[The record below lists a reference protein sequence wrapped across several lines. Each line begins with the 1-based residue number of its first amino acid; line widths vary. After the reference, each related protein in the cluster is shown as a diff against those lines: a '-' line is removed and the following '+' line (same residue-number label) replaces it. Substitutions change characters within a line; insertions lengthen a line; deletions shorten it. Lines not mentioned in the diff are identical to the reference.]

1 MYGQYRNSGIV
12 SLSTYE
18 EAKRRYDSV
27 EPISGNGRNAGIRPL
42 GRRNKPH
49 FEIVMRDQ
57 DVACVC
63 YNTDVITF
71 HPDNT
76 ITIRDGGYTT
86 QTTANF
92 IKDVLRIGAGIRDH
106 DIVLFGGSTP
116 TRLMSKVKLQAEGY
130 ARYTV
135 IESGTHYTHKLRR
148 KRMTELRKSVAPF
161 MQYARGAVKLRE
173 GVFEADEVRAGMEEL
188 GIDVLSFAQ
197 ISLGTNI
204 WNVQASERRERMRK
218 FYKLVSEGDAEN
230 WYNPLLWLTRSATTS
245 SFSKIRVSTQGIT
258 QAMDDLL
265 IALHPDALESI
276 ETPRGTIKVDRY
288 ARFVP
293 FVELANKEKA

>member
-1 MYGQYRNSGIV
+1 MYGQYRNSGIG

-18 EAKRRYDSV
+18 EAKRRHDSV
-27 EPISGNGRNAGIRPL
+27 EPISGNGRNSGIRPL

-63 YNTDVITF
+63 YNTDVVTF

-92 IKDVLRIGAGIRDH
+92 IKDVLRIGAGIKDH
-106 DIVLFGGSTP
+106 DIILFGGSNP
-116 TRLMSKVKLQAEGY
+116 TRLMSKVRLQAEGN
-130 ARYTV
+130 ARYTI
-135 IESGTHYTHKLRR
+135 IESGKHYTHKLNR
-148 KRMTELRKSVAPF
+148 KRMNELRKSVAPF
-161 MQYARGAVKLRE
+161 MQYARGAVKLRD
-173 GVFEADEVRAGMEEL
+173 GVFEANEVRAGMEEL

-197 ISLGTNI
+197 VNLGTNI
-204 WNVQASERRERMRK
+204 WNMNASERRSRMQK
-218 FYKLVSEGDAEN
+218 FYKMVTEGGVEN
-230 WYNPLLWLTRSATTS
+230 WYSPFLWLTRSATTT
-245 SFSKIRVSTQGIT
+245 SFSTIRVTTQGIT
-258 QAMDDLL
+258 QAVDDLL
-265 IALHPDALESI
+265 IALHPDVLEAT

-293 FVELANKEKA
+293 FIELTKKEET

>member
-18 EAKRRYDSV
+18 EAKRRYESV
-27 EPISGNGRNAGIRPL
+27 EPIKGNGRNAGIRPL

-76 ITIRDGGYTT
+76 ITIRDGGYTS

-92 IKDVLRIGAGIRDH
+92 IKDVLRIGARIKDH
-106 DIVLFGGSTP
+106 DIVLLGS
-116 TRLMSKVKLQAEGY
+116 TRLMSKVKLQAEGN

-161 MQYARGAVKLRE
+161 MQYARGAIKLRE

-188 GIDVLSFAQ
+188 GVDVLSFAQ
-197 ISLGTNI
+197 ISLSTNI
-204 WNVQASERRERMRK
+204 WNVSAGERRERMRK
-218 FYKLVSEGDAEN
+218 FYKLVSEGGVGN
-230 WYNPLLWLTRSATTS
+230 CITLS
-245 SFSKIRVSTQGIT
+245 SGLPAQQQQLR
-258 QAMDDLL
+258 
-265 IALHPDALESI
+265 
-276 ETPRGTIKVDRY
+276 
-288 ARFVP
+288 
-293 FVELANKEKA
+293 LAKFA